1 VTLLLIG
8 SSHASLDVLYA
19 ASLRNFRFFS
29 ILLGDGMACRVL
41 DDASLEVVRLSKTEN
56 ALMRSL
62 RDLGSS
68 MSPNGNNV
76 VSSERPFG
84 RPLP

>member
-1 VTLLLIG
+1 
-8 SSHASLDVLYA
+8 
-19 ASLRNFRFFS
+19 
-29 ILLGDGMACRVL
+29 MACRVL

>member
-1 VTLLLIG
+1 
-8 SSHASLDVLYA
+8 
-19 ASLRNFRFFS
+19 
-29 ILLGDGMACRVL
+29 MACRVP

-62 RDLGSS
+62 RLRPLDLAI
-68 MSPNGNNV
+68 SPNGNIV